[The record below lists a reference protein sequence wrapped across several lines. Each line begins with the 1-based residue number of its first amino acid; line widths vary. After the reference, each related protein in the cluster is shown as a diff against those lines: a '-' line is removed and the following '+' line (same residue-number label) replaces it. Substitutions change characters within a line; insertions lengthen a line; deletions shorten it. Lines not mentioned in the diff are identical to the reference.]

1 MKENKTV
8 ALLNCMYQTCS
19 MGITGILDVID
30 KSESQKFKEILN
42 QQMEE
47 YRSLKHQCEELF
59 SSYGE
64 KETELGKMA
73 QVNSKVMSN
82 VKMLTNKCD
91 STISEMMIEGTNKG
105 IIKVTKA
112 FHAYDKKDKEL
123 QNLVEKLLE
132 TMKYNIEQLT
142 IYL

>member
-1 MKENKTV
+1 MKENKTLE
-8 ALLNCMYQTCS
+8 LLNCMYQTCS

-30 KSESQKFKEILN
+30 KVESQKFKEILN

-47 YRSLKHQCEELF
+47 YQSLKHQCEELF

-82 VKMLTNKCD
+82 VKILTNKCD
-91 STISEMMIEGTNKG
+91 GTIAEMMIEGTNKG
-105 IIKVTKA
+105 IIKVNKA

-123 QNLVEKLLE
+123 QNLTEKLLE
-132 TMKYNIEQLT
+132 TMKYNIDQLT